1 MNVAVINQGTPR
13 MEHRSGS
20 FRKLRWSL
28 PRLALCRVGGTS
40 LGLAL
45 GCLLVL
51 ALPCRAEPAAEF
63 DAANKL
69 YEQGKF
75 PDATAAY
82 EKLLTHGSTAALHF
96 NLGNA
101 RFKSGQPGK
110 AIFHYHQALR
120 LTPRDP
126 DIQGNLH
133 FARRSLG
140 TTVDESLG
148 RQLLRKL
155 TGDEWAWVAG
165 GALGLWFL
173 LLAAGEGLPG
183 KRASFAWLTKTC
195 GGAALVSIGL
205 LAAAHME
212 RRLAAEAVVVVAEA
226 PVRPGP
232 LAESKVAFSLRDGT
246 EVEVLDAKGDWV
258 QVRASQQR
266 VGWLKRDAIL
276 RWD

>member
-1 MNVAVINQGTPR
+1 MSVAVNKRWTPPER
-13 MEHRSGS
+13 RSGT

-28 PRLALCRVGGTS
+28 PRLGLRRVCGTS

-45 GCLLVL
+45 GCLLVV

-82 EKLLTHGSTAALHF
+82 ERLLTNGPTAALHF
-96 NLGNA
+96 NLGNS
-101 RFKSGQPGK
+101 RFKRGQPGK
-110 AIFHYHQALR
+110 AIFHYHHALR
-120 LTPRDP
+120 LAPRDP
-126 DIQGNLH
+126 DIHGNLH

-140 TTVDESLG
+140 ATVDESLG

-183 KRASFAWLTKTC
+183 KRAAFAWLTRTC

-205 LAAAHME
+205 LVAAHAE

-266 VGWLKRDAIL
+266 VGWLKGDAIL